1 MYIQGTRGKSNETT
15 HISQYMLMSA
25 MLSSISYNYY
35 MGICD
40 DPKLVNTTIGN
51 ALIKSSEFVHI
62 NSKKS

>member
-35 MGICD
+35 PGICD
-40 DPKLVNTTIGN
+40 DTKSVSTSIGN
-51 ALIKSSEFVHI
+51 ALMQ
-62 NSKKS
+62 